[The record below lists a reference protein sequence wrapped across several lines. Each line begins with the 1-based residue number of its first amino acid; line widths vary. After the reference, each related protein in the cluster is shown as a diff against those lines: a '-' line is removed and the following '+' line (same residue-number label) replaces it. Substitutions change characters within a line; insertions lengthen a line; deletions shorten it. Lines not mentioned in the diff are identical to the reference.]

1 MAKSRTVILVIVGG
15 GFLLLFLVF
24 FIIGIMGMMG
34 TGTRTSWVG
43 FGDKIAVVPIE
54 GQIFESDRVVSQL
67 RDYADN
73 GSVKGILIRVNS
85 PGGVVSPAQEIYDE
99 IKRIRAEYDKPV
111 VVSMGSVAA
120 SGGYYIACAGD
131 YIFANPGT
139 LTGSIGVILQY
150 PIVEDLMDMIGVDH
164 ETIKSGDVKDV
175 GSPFRRPTAEDS
187 VMLQAAIDD
196 IHKQFVDVVAADRG
210 LEREEVLQIAD
221 GSIFTGNQAL
231 GLGLIDSLGSQEAA
245 IRYLA
250 ELAGM
255 KGDIDRVRPRVRR
268 EPSLLDLLGSL
279 KQEYIE
285 TGLFSGPKLMY
296 LYR

>member
-1 MAKSRTVILVIVGG
+1 MVIVGG
-15 GFLLLFLVF
+15 GFLLLFLIF

-34 TGTRTSWVG
+34 TGTRTTWIG

-73 GSVKGILIRVNS
+73 GSVKGILIRINS

-120 SGGYYIACAGD
+120 SGGLYIACAGD
-131 YIFANPGT
+131 YVFANPGT

-150 PIVEDLMDMIGVDH
+150 PIMEGLMDKIGVDH

-175 GSPFRRPTAEDS
+175 GSPFRQPTVEDS
-187 VMLQAAIDD
+187 MMLQAAIDD
-196 IHKQFVDVVAADRG
+196 IHKQFVDVVADDRG
-210 LEREEVLQIAD
+210 LEREDVLKIAD
-221 GSIFTGNQAL
+221 GSIFTGSQAL
-231 GLGLIDSLGSQEAA
+231 GLGLVDSLGSQEAA

-255 KGDIDRVRPRVRR
+255 KGDVDRVRPRIKR

-279 KQEYIE
+279 KQEYVE

>member
-1 MAKSRTVILVIVGG
+1 VGG

-54 GQIFESDRVVSQL
+54 GQIFESDRVVGQL

-73 GSVKGILIRVNS
+73 GSVKGILIRINS

-175 GSPFRRPTAEDS
+175 GSPFRQPTAEDS

-196 IHKQFVDVVAADRG
+196 IHKQFVDVVSVDRG
-210 LEREEVLQIAD
+210 LERENVLQIAD

-231 GLGLIDSLGSQEAA
+231 GLGLVDSLGSQEAA

-255 KGDIDRVRPRVRR
+255 KGDVDRVRPRERR

>member
-1 MAKSRTVILVIVGG
+1 MVIVGG
-15 GFLLLFLVF
+15 GFLLLFLIF

-34 TGTRTSWVG
+34 TGTRTTWIG

-73 GSVKGILIRVNS
+73 GSVKGILIRINS

-120 SGGYYIACAGD
+120 SGGLYIACAGD
-131 YIFANPGT
+131 FVFANPGT

-150 PIVEDLMDMIGVDH
+150 PIMEGLMDKIGVDH

-175 GSPFRRPTAEDS
+175 GSPFRQPTVEDS
-187 VMLQAAIDD
+187 LMLQAAIDD
-196 IHKQFVDVVAADRG
+196 IHKQFVDVVADDRG
-210 LEREEVLQIAD
+210 LEREDVLKIAD

-231 GLGLIDSLGSQEAA
+231 GLGLVDSLGSQEAA

-255 KGDIDRVRPRVRR
+255 KGDVDRVRPRIKR

-279 KQEYIE
+279 KQEYVE

>member
-15 GFLLLFLVF
+15 GFLLLFLIF

-34 TGTRTSWVG
+34 TGTRTTWIG

-73 GSVKGILIRVNS
+73 GSVKGILIRINS

-120 SGGYYIACAGD
+120 SGGLYIACAGD
-131 YIFANPGT
+131 FVFANPGT

-150 PIVEDLMDMIGVDH
+150 PIMEGLMDKIGVDH

-175 GSPFRRPTAEDS
+175 GSPFRQPTVEDS
-187 VMLQAAIDD
+187 LMLQAAIDD
-196 IHKQFVDVVAADRG
+196 IHKQFVDVVADDRG
-210 LEREEVLQIAD
+210 LEREDVLKIAD

-231 GLGLIDSLGSQEAA
+231 GLGLVDSLGSQEAA

-255 KGDIDRVRPRVRR
+255 KGDVDRVRPRIKR

-279 KQEYIE
+279 KQEYVE